1 MICKKCSRESETGSK
16 FCSQCGAEL
25 EELSRLDNLIQNCQ
39 RMWYILGL
47 LRGRS
52 IDDKENKWHTDFE
65 NQIKEKIPELYKE
78 YEEVIQF
85 WEDFAAENLKS

>member
-1 MICKKCSRESETGSK
+1 MICKKCFHASETGSK

-39 RMWYILGL
+39 RMWYLLGF

-52 IDDKENKWHTDFE
+52 IGDKDKTWFIKIENE
-65 NQIKEKIPELYKE
+65 IKETDSEFYKE
-78 YEEVIQF
+78 YQEVIKF
-85 WEDFAAENLKS
+85 WEDFAAEN